1 MDVIT
6 QLSNEHAALRGHLEL
21 IELAAESRSAAELS
35 RHLEAAHDA
44 LTDELDAHITVEEAE
59 VFSAAAGTLGD
70 ELVAAFYDDHAA
82 IQALRDEIFRQ
93 IAQGQPPFEQSLH
106 LCELIL
112 SHQQREDLML
122 FPSVRT
128 AM

>member
-6 QLSNEHAALRGHLEL
+6 QLSNEHAALRGHLEQ
-21 IELAAESRSAAELS
+21 IELAAESRSAADLS
-35 RHLEAAHDA
+35 RHLEAAHAA
-44 LTDELDAHITVEEAE
+44 LTDELNDHIAVEEAE

-70 ELVAAFYDDHAA
+70 DLVAAFYDEHAA
-82 IQALRDEIFRQ
+82 IQALRDEIYRR
-93 IAQGQPPFEQSLH
+93 IAQGQPPFEQSLQ

-112 SHQQREDLML
+112 SHQQREDVML

>member
-6 QLSNEHAALRGHLEL
+6 QLSNEHAALRVHLEQ
-21 IELAAESRSAAELS
+21 IELAAESRSAADLS
-35 RHLEAAHDA
+35 RHLEAARDV
-44 LTDELDAHITVEEAE
+44 LTDELDTHIAVEEGE

-70 ELVAAFYDDHAA
+70 DLVAAFYDEHAA
-82 IQALRDEIFRQ
+82 IQALRDEIYRR

-112 SHQQREDLML
+112 SHQQREDMML